1 MNSPY
6 LDYTK
11 EGLLIFIRSITPMI
25 LQVSEP
31 ITTIQEQRFILPGY
45 YSWEQ
50 FEALE
55 NLIKNAPGL
64 RITYLDG
71 CVEFMTTGEPHEIF
85 KKMLAILLEAYFFE
99 KGIKFIPVGNATRRD
114 KTQDVSFEPDE
125 SYYLGEKKTHPDLAI
140 EVTITSGGIDKL
152 EKYKRLK
159 IAEVWFWENNQL
171 VLYGLRENNY
181 EQISRSEFL
190 PDLDITLL
198 VRCVQM
204 SDILAARTELIE
216 SIRQQ

>member
-1 MNSPY
+1 
-6 LDYTK
+6 
-11 EGLLIFIRSITPMI
+11 MI
-25 LQVSEP
+25 VQVSEP
-31 ITTIQEQRFILPGY
+31 ITIVKEERFTLPGY
-45 YSWEQ
+45 YTWEQ

-55 NLIKNAPGL
+55 TLIKDAPGL

-99 KGIKFIPVGNATRRD
+99 KGIKFLPVGNATRRD

-125 SYYLGEKKTHPDLAI
+125 SYYLGDKKTHPDLAI

-159 IAEVWFWENNQL
+159 IVEVWFWENNQL
-171 VLYGLRENNY
+171 AVYRLRDDDY
-181 EQISRSEFL
+181 EQVSRSEFL
-190 PDLDITLL
+190 PELDLQLL
-198 VRCVQM
+198 VRCVLM
-204 SDILAARTELIE
+204 PSIIEARNEFLNG
-216 SIRQQ
+216 IRQQ

>member
-1 MNSPY
+1 M
-6 LDYTK
+6 T
-11 EGLLIFIRSITPMI
+11 

-31 ITTIQEQRFILPGY
+31 ITTVKEQRFTLPGY
-45 YSWEQ
+45 YTWEQ
-50 FEALE
+50 FEL
-55 NLIKNAPGL
+55 LDSLMKDAPGL

-85 KKMLAILLEAYFFE
+85 KKMLAMLLEAYFFE
-99 KGIKFIPVGNATRRD
+99 NGIKFIAVGNATRSD
-114 KTQDVSFEPDE
+114 KSKDVSFEPDE
-125 SYYLGEKKTHPDLAI
+125 SYYLGEKKEHPDLAI

-171 VLYGLRENNY
+171 LLYRLRENSY
-181 EQISRSEFL
+181 EQISSSEFL
-190 PDLDITLL
+190 PDLNITLL

-204 SDILAARTELIE
+204 SDILTARTEFINGM
-216 SIRQQ
+216 RQIG

>member
-1 MNSPY
+1 
-6 LDYTK
+6 
-11 EGLLIFIRSITPMI
+11 MI
-25 LQVSEP
+25 VQVSEP
-31 ITTIQEQRFILPGY
+31 ITIVKEERFTLPGY
-45 YSWEQ
+45 YTWEQ

-55 NLIKNAPGL
+55 SLIKDAPGL

-125 SYYLGEKKTHPDLAI
+125 SYYLGDKKTHPDLAI

-171 VLYGLRENNY
+171 AVYRLRDDDY
-181 EQISRSEFL
+181 EQVSRSEFL
-190 PDLDITLL
+190 PELDLELL
-198 VRCVQM
+198 VRCVLM
-204 SDILAARTELIE
+204 PSIIEARTEFING
-216 SIRQQ
+216 IRPQ